1 MINFIMNDMLEE
13 PIMENSLLI
22 SKQLIGKN
30 VRVYLIK

>member
-13 PIMENSLLI
+13 PIMENNLLI

-30 VRVYLIK
+30 VSSVTRL